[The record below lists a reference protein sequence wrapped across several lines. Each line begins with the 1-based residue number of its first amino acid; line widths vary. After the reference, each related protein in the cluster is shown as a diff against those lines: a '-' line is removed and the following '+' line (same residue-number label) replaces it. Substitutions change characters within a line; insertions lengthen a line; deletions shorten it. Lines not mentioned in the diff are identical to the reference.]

1 MDYNFEEIIKDKDCL
16 LMYKKIKHFY
26 NKDPKELYE
35 LYIKSIDDLLENDSE
50 DRIKEKLVSAM
61 ENSLIQTEKGAR
73 LLILFAISQT
83 LNEEVINQHIEIFEE
98 KDVKEYYFDICEYLR
113 SETVDVFLLEKL
125 KNTKNKEIK
134 ENIIRI

>member
-1 MDYNFEEIIKDKDCL
+1 M
-16 LMYKKIKHFY
+16 
-26 NKDPKELYE
+26 
-35 LYIKSIDDLLENDSE
+35 
-50 DRIKEKLVSAM
+50 
-61 ENSLIQTEKGAR
+61 
-73 LLILFAISQT
+73 QT

>member
-1 MDYNFEEIIKDKDCL
+1 
-16 LMYKKIKHFY
+16 MYKKIKHFY

-61 ENSLIQTEKGAR
+61 GNSLIQTEKGAR